1 MNKIGCPVGAADFIV
16 IVVVQTNAGCKI
28 GSNSI
33 KLHSIGNEVCMMNMN
48 NPKVRRMVAILVLLV
63 VVAMLATMIVPYLL

>member
-1 MNKIGCPVGAADFIV
+1 
-16 IVVVQTNAGCKI
+16 
-28 GSNSI
+28 
-33 KLHSIGNEVCMMNMN
+33 MNMN